1 MSKQQQEIRKAQK
14 ESYFYREIST
24 LFSRIAIDDPRL
36 NGLFINKISL
46 SSTGSTCVVL
56 FLATNGKAE
65 FEEKLQT
72 LILYKPSMRAA
83 LAKTSHGRYTPN
95 LIFRYDEDQEKADKI
110 NRLIDKLKDEGKL

>member
-24 LFSRIAIDDPRL
+24 LFSRITIDEPRL
-36 NGLFINKISL
+36 TGLFINRVNL
-46 SSTGSTCVVL
+46 SSDGGTCVVL
-56 FLATNGKAE
+56 FLATNGRPE
-65 FEEKLQT
+65 FEEKLPT
-72 LILYKPSMRAA
+72 LILYKPSLRSAI
-83 LAKTSHGRYTPN
+83 AKTSHGRYTPN